1 MSIINSVWI
10 GKKLGPVHAAC
21 LRSFVRH
28 GHEVVLHTFERPED
42 TPDGVKIFDAK
53 LLMDEK

>member
-1 MSIINSVWI
+1 MLVINTVWI

-28 GHEVVLHTFERPED
+28 GHDVVLHCFELPED
-42 TPDGVKIFDAK
+42 TPEGVRFFDAAR
-53 LLMDEK
+53 L